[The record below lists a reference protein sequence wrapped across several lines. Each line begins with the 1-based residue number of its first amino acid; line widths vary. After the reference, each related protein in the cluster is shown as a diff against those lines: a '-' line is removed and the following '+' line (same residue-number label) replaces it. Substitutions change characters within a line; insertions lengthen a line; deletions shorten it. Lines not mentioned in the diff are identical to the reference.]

1 MNPAHVRNPFAW
13 ASASA
18 DSTYVIELRHL
29 AVITLIIGTL
39 MALVLLYVLHER
51 RNAQR
56 ALQHEIDLAISKTI
70 TLAGQPHVIFNS
82 LTAIEEL
89 CDEDPSKARRIIADF
104 SAYLRGN
111 LSVFGNDQT
120 VPLIDEVAFCKSYIK
135 LEQLDPTETIHVDWR
150 LEEQAFRIP
159 PMSLQTVIEYMLL
172 YGRTSKSGLHLTV
185 SSWKERQY
193 WYVQVMSDAPCT
205 RLKDDRQA
213 IIDLSNVRERM
224 RMLCGG
230 DLVVQRDADHAMLML
245 TIAQRTGQPNRITPV
260 RPLSSTRPSCSTT
273 MRSAICRTTPR
284 SCETIINAMSG
295 SACRIRRK
303 ESRIRILAATS
314 MALIGSSASRI
325 RG

>member
-1 MNPAHVRNPFAW
+1 MNPTHVRNPFAW
-13 ASASA
+13 AFASA

-245 TIAQRTGQPNRITPV
+245 TIAQRTGQPNRIGYSEAA
-260 RPLSSTRPSCSTT
+260 RISSRV
-273 MRSAICRTTPR
+273 
-284 SCETIINAMSG
+284 
-295 SACRIRRK
+295 
-303 ESRIRILAATS
+303 
-314 MALIGSSASRI
+314 
-325 RG
+325 